1 MIEYLLFLISIHMTP
16 ILTEMTLNLHLQ
28 LLWNA
33 TTGKKERARKRK
45 EKAGKGT
52 VGVGQLEMKVWF

>member
-1 MIEYLLFLISIHMTP
+1 MTP
-16 ILTEMTLNLHLQ
+16 ILTEMTLNPHLQ

-45 EKAGKGT
+45 YRSYKKIN
-52 VGVGQLEMKVWF
+52 